1 LINEQVAMK
10 NHIHER
16 AEAILKQAEAI
27 EQNNQN
33 RIISEVMSETLKSVD
48 AAYANHKEKIEQD
61 FFKLAL
67 EGLANGKM

>member
-1 LINEQVAMK
+1 MK

-16 AEAILKQAEAI
+16 AESILKQAESI

-33 RIISEVMSETLKSVD
+33 KIISEVMSETLKSVD
-48 AAYANHKEKIEQD
+48 SAYNNNKEQIEQD

-67 EGLANGKM
+67 EGLAKGKM

>member
-1 LINEQVAMK
+1 MK